1 MEDKIMKKINVK
13 GTLFATTIKVN
24 GQNIIEVYECGV
36 DENINDFA
44 QAVFKDV
51 ENSHP
56 NYTEIWCSAYG
67 DPEAYPIIEVD
78 TDPDDPI
85 KVIGY

>member
-1 MEDKIMKKINVK
+1 MKKINVK
-13 GTLFATTIKVN
+13 GELFMAIIKVN
-24 GQNIIEVYECGV
+24 GQNVTEVYEYECGI
-36 DENINDFA
+36 DEGINRFA
-44 QAVFKDV
+44 QAVFKDIKK
-51 ENSHP
+51 SYP
-56 NYTEIWCSAYG
+56 NYTEIWVSAYG

>member
-1 MEDKIMKKINVK
+1 MKKINVN
-13 GTLFATTIKVN
+13 GTLFSAIIKVN
-24 GQNIIEVYECGV
+24 GQNITEVYECGV
-36 DENINDFA
+36 DENINEFA
-44 QAVFKDV
+44 QAVFKDI
-51 ENSHP
+51 ENSYP
-56 NYTEIWCSAYG
+56 NYTEIWVSAYG